1 MEKVKTI
8 ITIYTQGTGELMEI
22 EADVNLNVGDEV
34 LFNHKCLEYLAKV
47 ESKVFNV
54 EENAIYIAAMYEFTE
69 YDYMAMAEYDRF
81 MEKD

>member
-8 ITIYTQGTGELMEI
+8 ITIYNQGTELMEI

-34 LFNHKCLEYLAKV
+34 LFKHKVLEYVATV
-47 ESKVFNV
+47 ESKIYNV
-54 EENAIYIAAMYEFTE
+54 EENTIYIAAMYEFTE
-69 YDYMAMAEYDRF
+69 YDYMAMAEYDRW